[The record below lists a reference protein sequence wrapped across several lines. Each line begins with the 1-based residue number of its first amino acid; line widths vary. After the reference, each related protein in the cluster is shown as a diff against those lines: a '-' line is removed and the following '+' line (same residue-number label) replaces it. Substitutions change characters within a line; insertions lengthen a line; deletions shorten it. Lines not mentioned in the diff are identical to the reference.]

1 MLFSTT
7 MLPPALVSLGYQD
20 GALYSFLSTFGLT
33 LITGLVLQYS
43 GFEPNQVQS
52 EETVSAIRAIFGLLP
67 AACYVMGGLLFTR
80 FAFNEAE
87 HAAARAAIEQRAN
100 P

>member
-1 MLFSTT
+1 
-7 MLPPALVSLGYQD
+7 
-20 GALYSFLSTFGLT
+20 
-33 LITGLVLQYS
+33 
-43 GFEPNQVQS
+43 VQS
-52 EETVSAIRAIFGLLP
+52 DETVSAIRAIFGLLP
-67 AACYVMGGLLFTR
+67 AACYVIGGLLFTR